1 MNSAGAA
8 ARSARVSVGRLRV
21 PPAMDAAVPAAQ
33 EAPPQAATTA
43 AASSS
48 TAAAAKKAEGGA
60 GWEVATDKSSLSI
73 QLQKSQP
80 DVVLSLQSRCVGP
93 GRVEG
98 FAAGCAHHS
107 CCPLELRDCSGL
119 ASHVGPRPWDTPLID
134 ALTLELLQTHPQL
147 RPSHPRLQPR
157 RPPSPWGRHATT
169 PWPYQHV
176 GTQTEHR
183 EGHHAPKSRR
193 VSAAT
198 QTSEVMDKPCY
209 CLHPGLWLPPSPSS
223 GAIGVSHSSGLD
235 RIDGAEGA
243 ACAARSRL
251 PPGTATPSSPSDASD
266 ASPGIDTSGKVQ
278 IMPHSFNHRRSIRLS
293 RSSTSSSITSVGK
306 TADEDGRVLDLLR
319 DELPEPLLAEEEHR
333 RNLQLLEDASR
344 ASQRFLARP
353 GRRSRH
359 SLSEAASSP
368 GLSPRST
375 PFPLPS
381 CGTSLA
387 GTPPA
392 LPPPLPARV
401 PPLCAPA
408 PCLDSTADAGASAE
422 GGIKKGPKPL
432 VETGGDKEGNVAHAT
447 ATVQPSLAAD
457 KPPGPGPSVQPRG
470 PGEDAAP
477 QTAARMGGP
486 ARGSAD
492 GGGGG
497 GPGSVAA
504 GSARETAAQGA
515 KQLTADPSAPGNLKP
530 PSSPRQHKPLLKS
543 NSVTFKFPESS
554 ASSPNGDSQATNGLN
569 DGPLLSI
576 KQHKLIK
583 LREGKKQNW
592 CRTVG
597 DQKMPELAEAAERK
611 SDTEDDNEGEVVEAS
626 KDAQKPPAKPV
637 VSDKLLHSLQ
647 LHRSQASRPSL
658 SEQEVETAFVRLSL
672 AFRNDMFSLEKRLR
686 LEERARNLAE
696 ENVSREID
704 AVSSTVQTFAP
715 LCQDSQTRDTYQQLQ
730 QNLQVL
736 RKATMRASSCS
747 EKLGAVNQEGRL
759 CRAMEVMVQHV
770 ENLKR
775 LYAREHAELED
786 VRKLLQHNS
795 RSMHSGSGDSSDEG
809 MARGN
814 RSMSIIGSLG
824 KPTARRRVSVS
835 VIPKFFNFPSGGG
848 NQLASPSGAQP
859 ILEARI
865 NEVKNQEASIIAPEK
880 IIPAFLAPKETSQPS
895 GRMLVGLT
903 RAALKESP
911 PLIPQGAQGV
921 KIVGARPLNP
931 LAQEKVE
938 EETFVRS

>member
-1 MNSAGAA
+1 MNSAGPA

-43 AASSS
+43 ASSS
-48 TAAAAKKAEGGA
+48 AAASAKKAEGGA

-98 FAAGCAHHS
+98 FAAGCSHHS

-147 RPSHPRLQPR
+147 RPSHPRRLHPR
-157 RPPSPWGRHATT
+157 RPPSPWGRHATS

-183 EGHHAPKSRR
+183 EGHQAPKTRR

-198 QTSEVMDKPCY
+198 QTSEVMDKPCC
-209 CLHPGLWLPPSPSS
+209 CLHPGMWLPPFPSS
-223 GAIGVSHSSGLD
+223 GATSVSHSSGLD

-243 ACAARSRL
+243 ACGARSRL

-266 ASPGIDTSGKVQ
+266 ASPDIDTSGKAQ

-293 RSSTSSSITSVGK
+293 RSSTASSITSVGK

-381 CGTSLA
+381 CGTSQA

-392 LPPPLPARV
+392 LSPPLPARV
-401 PPLCAPA
+401 APLRAPTA
-408 PCLDSTADAGASAE
+408 CLDSAASAAGASAE

-432 VETGGDKEGNVAHAT
+432 VETGGDKEGNVPHAT
-447 ATVQPSLAAD
+447 ANVEPSLAAD
-457 KPPGPGPSVQPRG
+457 KSPGPGPSAQPRC

-477 QTAARMGGP
+477 QTAARVGGGAGQGP
-486 ARGSAD
+486 AD
-492 GGGGG
+492 GGPDG
-497 GPGSVAA
+497 GPGSTAA
-504 GSARETAAQGA
+504 GRARESAAQGA
-515 KQLTADPSAPGNLKP
+515 KQLTADPPTPGNLKP
-530 PSSPRQHKPLLKS
+530 SSSPRQHKPLLKS

-554 ASSPNGDSQATNGLN
+554 VSSSNGDSQATNGLN

-583 LREGKKQNW
+583 LREGKKQTW

-611 SDTEDDNEGEVVEAS
+611 SDTEDDNEGEVVAAS
-626 KDAQKPPAKPV
+626 TDAQKPPAKPV

-696 ENVSREID
+696 ENVSCEID
-704 AVSSTVQTFAP
+704 AVSSTVQMFAP

-795 RSMHSGSGDSSDEG
+795 RSVHSGSGDSSDEG

-848 NQLASPSGAQP
+848 NQLASP

-865 NEVKNQEASIIAPEK
+865 NEVKKQEASIIAPEK

-895 GRMLVGLT
+895 GHMLMGLT

-931 LAQEKVE
+931 LAQDNVE
-938 EETFVRS
+938 EETLVSS